1 MAKNQAMS
9 ILEKMRE
16 SAKPKLKKVTV
27 EGWGDVYI
35 AVLTVG
41 QMDEINADESASSM
55 SKTFA
60 RFICNEDGSR
70 AFDLNDAEQMKML
83 ESQPYV
89 MVAKLIKAINDINA
103 ISIEGADEAKKG

>member
-1 MAKNQAMS
+1 MS

-16 SAKPKLKKVTV
+16 SAKPKLKAVTV
-27 EGWGDVYI
+27 EGWGKVYI
-35 AVLTVG
+35 AVLSVG
-41 QMDEINADESASSM
+41 QMDEINADESAAASSM

-70 AFDLNDAEQMKML
+70 AFDLNDAEQMKLL

-103 ISIEGADEAKKG
+103 ISIEGIDDAKKG